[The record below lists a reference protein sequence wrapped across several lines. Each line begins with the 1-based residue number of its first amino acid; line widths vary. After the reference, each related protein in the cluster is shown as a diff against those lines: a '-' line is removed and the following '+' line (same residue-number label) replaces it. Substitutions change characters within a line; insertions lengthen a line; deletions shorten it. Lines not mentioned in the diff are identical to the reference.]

1 MSIYDV
7 GIYAQSA
14 RNGLVRLRTLIIL
27 RWLAV
32 VGQAVTILISKF
44 IIGLQID
51 LGLCFLAISASV
63 LINLIAIFIFP
74 ANRRLPERDFLA
86 MLLFDLIQ
94 LAVLLYLTGGL
105 NNPFSIL
112 ILAPV
117 ITSAS
122 YLPALLTV
130 ILSSISIIIIL
141 VLNFYFVPL
150 NLGNQFILPTI
161 YNFGVVTSL
170 IITVI
175 FIAIYAY
182 LFASS
187 SRNISNALSV
197 SKLQI
202 LNQKKITEI
211 GSLSAA
217 AAHEL
222 GTPLNTIFLILNDLI
237 KDKKLNQD
245 KTISKDI
252 KLLKSQAERCRQIL
266 KKLSQNP
273 LKLKDKFLEKVKIS
287 DLIKINFDKFNK
299 NKKLNLIEINEE
311 NQIEIIFKDE
321 IMYALGNI
329 IQNAI
334 FHSTK
339 FVIVELNYLKKNLII
354 KISDDGNGFAK
365 DIIDKLGEP
374 YISKNNR
381 GMGLGIFISKNLI
394 ENMGGKISFYNSK
407 QSHAIVEINFDNS
420 ILNV

>member
-1 MSIYDV
+1 MNTILLRNLIKIRWIAIL
-7 GIYAQSA
+7 GQLSA
-14 RNGLVRLRTLIIL
+14 IFFVTFVIKIEIPFFEALIIIL
-27 RWLAV
+27 FSIALNFYSYLEERINK
-32 VGQAVTILISKF
+32 TISNIKA
-44 IIGLQID
+44 
-51 LGLCFLAISASV
+51 FL
-63 LINLIAIFIFP
+63 F
-74 ANRRLPERDFLA
+74 
-86 MLLFDLIQ
+86 LLFDTLQ
-94 LAVLLYLTGGL
+94 LGILLFLTGGIV
-105 NNPFSIL
+105 NPFSIL

-130 ILSSISIIIIL
+130 ILSSISIIIII

-150 NLGNQFILPTI
+150 NLGNQFVLPTI

-187 SRNISNALSV
+187 SRNISNALAV

-217 AAHEL
+217 TAHEL
-222 GTPLNTIFLILNDLI
+222 STPLNTIFLILNDLI
-237 KDKKLNQD
+237 RDKKLNED
-245 KTISKDI
+245 KNISKDI
-252 KLLKSQAERCRQIL
+252 KLLKSQAERCRKIL